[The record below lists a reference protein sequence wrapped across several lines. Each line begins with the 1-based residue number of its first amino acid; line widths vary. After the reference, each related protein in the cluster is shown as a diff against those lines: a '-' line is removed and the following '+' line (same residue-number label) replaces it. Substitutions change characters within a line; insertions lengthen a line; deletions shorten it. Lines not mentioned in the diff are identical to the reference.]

1 MFRFFRS
8 QVLRLCKKSLYII
21 YIYIYVYISI
31 YTYYTI
37 YIYVCFEDSS
47 NSEISVEI

>member
-8 QVLRLCKKSLYII
+8 QVLRLCKKSLYNI
-21 YIYIYVYISI
+21 YIYICISI

-37 YIYVCFEDSS
+37 YIYMCFEDSS